1 MRSDGTR
8 RSRVCMGLAFA
19 LFLAWALIPS
29 LSEGQAKVEYKW
41 RFASAWTQKVRN
53 DSIQIFC
60 DLVNKYSN
68 GKTQIRFQHSGLLGS
83 HDEIFHAVRE
93 GSIEMAVYAPYVN
106 LIPGGMLNWMP
117 WTIGSYE
124 EAAIAYAPGGVL
136 FKVMDDAYGEVGFKL
151 LWSSHMGP
159 YGFGNKVR
167 PIKTPEDFS
176 KLKLRVSAS
185 LGFVRTLENMGKG
198 TGMTLQTI
206 PWADVYNA
214 LQTGVVD
221 GTWSM
226 WSSLVEERH
235 FEVLKHYT
243 ALDWSWD
250 ACNIAM
256 NRKLWDKL
264 PQDLKDAI
272 MRAGKEAE
280 ARDIK
285 EYKTAIEEYKKKLV
299 ASGLQLYY
307 PTPAER
313 DVFRQKAN
321 MPAVWKELAT
331 PWLDKKYPGQNMT
344 EKIMAD
350 LDKVRASVKR

>member
-1 MRSDGTR
+1 
-8 RSRVCMGLAFA
+8 
-19 LFLAWALIPS
+19 
-29 LSEGQAKVEYKW
+29 
-41 RFASAWTQKVRN
+41 
-53 DSIQIFC
+53 
-60 DLVNKYSN
+60 
-68 GKTQIRFQHSGLLGS
+68 
-83 HDEIFHAVRE
+83 
-93 GSIEMAVYAPYVN
+93 
-106 LIPGGMLNWMP
+106 
-117 WTIGSYE
+117 
-124 EAAIAYAPGGVL
+124 
-136 FKVMDDAYGEVGFKL
+136 
-151 LWSSHMGP
+151 
-159 YGFGNKVR
+159 
-167 PIKTPEDFS
+167 
-176 KLKLRVSAS
+176 
-185 LGFVRTLENMGKG
+185 
-198 TGMTLQTI
+198 MTLQTI

-264 PQDLKDAI
+264 PQDLKDTL

-285 EYKTAIEEYKKKLV
+285 EYKAAIEEYKKKIV

-344 EKIMAD
+344 EKVMAE
-350 LDKVRASVKR
+350 LDKVRASIKR